1 MVSSRLHTKINYNG
15 IIMILNIIYGGIIM
29 AVVKTQFTLRLEPAD
44 HAKIK
49 IIAKNE
55 NRSMTNMIET
65 LIKNAIKQYENKNGE
80 IELTDEDLFI
90 E

>member
-1 MVSSRLHTKINYNG
+1 
-15 IIMILNIIYGGIIM
+15 M